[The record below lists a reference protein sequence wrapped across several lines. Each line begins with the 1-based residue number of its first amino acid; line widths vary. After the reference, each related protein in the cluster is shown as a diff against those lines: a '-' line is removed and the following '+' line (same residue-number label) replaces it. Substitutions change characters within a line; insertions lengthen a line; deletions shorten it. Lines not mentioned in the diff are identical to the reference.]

1 LKALGVIL
9 GVVLVVILGV
19 VLVVIGLVVA
29 SKLSLAS
36 IPNPQVLGVVG
47 AVAALLLLILVL
59 VWQVRKPTQESR
71 EQDHLDRPPK
81 YPRYDPSIRAFT
93 VFFAAVLG
101 FGLKNLLDQGR
112 WLFFL
117 VATFIFLRFLTAAA
131 NNLWLE
137 HLKYERDPQPQDF
150 LVVVG
155 FFWITV
161 FGCFGAYLCY
171 ADAPTEFFRRACAL
185 LSVTLVGSGLQWLWF
200 LCGRSNPIGHWGG
213 WFSLVNFVQ
222 LAAVVVYWSTGVLGL
237 TWGIRLSFLAVASAV
252 ILGFDFYWQL
262 KQVAK

>member
-1 LKALGVIL
+1 
-9 GVVLVVILGV
+9 
-19 VLVVIGLVVA
+19 VIGLVDA

-59 VWQVRKPTQESR
+59 VWQVGKDTPGGPQQTQP
-71 EQDHLDRPPK
+71 DPPPD
-81 YPRYDPSIRAFT
+81 YPLYGASISVFT

-101 FGLKNLLDQGR
+101 FGLNHLLELDTQKGGPYK

-137 HLKYERDPQPQDF
+137 YLKYERVYQSQDNF
-150 LVVVG
+150 YVGAG

-161 FGCFGAYLCY
+161 FGCLGAYLCY
-171 ADAPTEFFRRACAL
+171 ADAPTEFFRRACL
-185 LSVTLVGSGLQWLWF
+185 LLFATLLGSGLQWLFSKRKWSDPR
-200 LCGRSNPIGHWGG
+200 GEWGS

-237 TWGIRLSFLAVASAV
+237 TWGIRLSFLAGASAV
-252 ILGFDFYWQL
+252 ILVFDFYWQL